1 MMLERV
7 HRPAIAVIPHLNRR
21 AKKIAAERS

>member
-7 HRPAIAVIPHLNRR
+7 HRRTIAVIPRLDPR
-21 AKKIAAERS
+21 AKKIAAERL